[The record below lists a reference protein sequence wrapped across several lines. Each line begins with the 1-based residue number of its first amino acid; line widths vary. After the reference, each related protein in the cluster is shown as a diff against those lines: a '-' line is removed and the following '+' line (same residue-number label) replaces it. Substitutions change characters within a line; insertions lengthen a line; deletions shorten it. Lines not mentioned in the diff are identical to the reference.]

1 MANGLLPV
9 FFLRGR
15 GRHWRI
21 FHGNTDILVSL
32 IGEFEVFFN
41 IGVFL
46 DLEEDDWR
54 GNQETTNEETP
65 ARSKF
70 RHESGT
76 LCIHAVQD
84 N

>member
-1 MANGLLPV
+1 MANGLLLPV

-15 GRHWRI
+15 HWRI
-21 FHGNTDILVSL
+21 LHGNTNILVSL
-32 IGEFEVFFN
+32 IGELEVFLN

-65 ARSKF
+65 ARGKF
-70 RHESGT
+70 RHESCT